1 MIADIFKTPAAQR
14 AARTWQHI
22 GRFYRSTNRPA
33 FRSARVYNAVP
44 SHVDLDTRARI
55 ERRAWLILDRQLADE
70 ARGRALLGLLAAG
83 LLLTIAYALLSIAAL
98 AWAAAGVYVL
108 AVAAWAW
115 VQR

>member
-1 MIADIFKTPAAQR
+1 MHITTKFPK
-14 AARTWQHI
+14 AARASRAWPQ
-22 GRFYRSTNRPA
+22 
-33 FRSARVYNAVP
+33 RVYRMAAREAIP
-44 SHVDLDTRARI
+44 IDLDLNTRLDV

-70 ARGRALLGLLAAG
+70 ARGRLLLGLLAAG

-98 AWAAAGVYVL
+98 AWAAAGLYVL